1 MRQRERGNKGV
12 SRAVDSQG
20 TATVDNPLKAHV
32 IKVKPLNKNESQQSG
47 EGFATNLLQVAFL
60 LAIAFFGFVAG
71 SLAMYAE
78 APPARYLADA
88 YRGGQALLAK
98 NTQYDSPYP
107 PGFWQKARTEQ
118 RGVVTYD
125 PARATNGY
133 TLYTS
138 GEGQRAVLVS
148 MTGEVLHE
156 WSLPFS
162 AIWDDSAS
170 VQRPRPDEMIH
181 YNKAY
186 LYPNGDLLAIYEALG
201 DTPWG
206 YGLAKMDKDSRLIW
220 KYLAH
225 AHHDLDV
232 GPDGNIY
239 LLTQE
244 ISHTIVDRWRHIK
257 PPRIDDFVVV
267 LSPDGQELKKVS
279 MLDALVN
286 SPYARL
292 LNTVAWYSKDDYTHA
307 NAIEL
312 VDEAAATRLSGQPG
326 RQVLVS
332 MRELG
337 AIGLLDLDKEVFTWA
352 ARGPWIGQHDPD
364 LLPNGNMLLFDNVGD
379 FGDRG
384 DSRVIEFDPN
394 TYEIVWSYAGSAD
407 HPFQSILRSDQERL
421 ANGNT
426 LITESDGGRLLE
438 VTRDG
443 EIVWEYV
450 NPIRGGDGDD
460 FIPIVAWGQRI
471 DPGRL
476 APEFL
481 DTPTS

>member
-1 MRQRERGNKGV
+1 MQALPTNESLSSSEGL
-12 SRAVDSQG
+12 G
-20 TATVDNPLKAHV
+20 TALFR
-32 IKVKPLNKNESQQSG
+32 I
-47 EGFATNLLQVAFL
+47 AFV
-60 LAIAFFGFVAG
+60 LAIGFFGFVAG
-71 SLAMYAE
+71 SYAMFAE

-156 WSLPFS
+156 WNLPFS
-162 AIWDDSAS
+162 AIWDETAS
-170 VQRPRPDEMIH
+170 VQKPRPDEMIH

-206 YGLAKMDKDSRLIW
+206 YGLAKMDKDSRLVW

-244 ISHTIVDRWRHIK
+244 ISHTIVDRWRHLQ

-292 LNTVAWYSKDDYTHA
+292 LNTVAWYSKDDYYPRQRHRAGGRGGRDAPVGPVRPPGAGLDARARRDRAARPGQGGLHLGGARALDRPARSRSAAERQHA
-307 NAIEL
+307 AVRQCRRLRRSRRLAGDRVRPEDLRDRVEL
-312 VDEAAATRLSGQPG
+312 RGQRGPPLPEHPAFGSAAACQRQHADHRIRTAVACSRSPRTATSCGNTSIPYAAAMGTSSSRSWPG
-326 RQVLVS
+326 
-332 MRELG
+332 
-337 AIGLLDLDKEVFTWA
+337 
-352 ARGPWIGQHDPD
+352 
-364 LLPNGNMLLFDNVGD
+364 
-379 FGDRG
+379 
-384 DSRVIEFDPN
+384 
-394 TYEIVWSYAGSAD
+394 GSA
-407 HPFQSILRSDQERL
+407 SI
-421 ANGNT
+421 
-426 LITESDGGRLLE
+426 
-438 VTRDG
+438 
-443 EIVWEYV
+443 
-450 NPIRGGDGDD
+450 PDD
-460 FIPIVAWGQRI
+460 WLPSFSR
-471 DPGRL
+471 
-476 APEFL
+476 F
-481 DTPTS
+481 PTS